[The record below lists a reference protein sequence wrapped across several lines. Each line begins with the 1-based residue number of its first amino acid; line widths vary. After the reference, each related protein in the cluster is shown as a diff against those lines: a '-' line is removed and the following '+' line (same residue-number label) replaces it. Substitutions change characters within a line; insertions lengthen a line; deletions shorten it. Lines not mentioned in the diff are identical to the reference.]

1 MRAAAWSTKQPGAWS
16 MVFRQSER
24 AWTPGIFHRLAS
36 SATPLAVALLLAGC
50 AAAPARN
57 PLATWAPSPNVG
69 ERRAQLIVLHF
80 TGDASVQHS
89 LKTLS
94 TPNGGNPVSA
104 HYVIGGDGHIYQL
117 VADSMRAWHAGVGRW
132 GTMTDVNSASIG
144 IELDNDGSVPFA
156 SAQIDSLLRLLAE
169 AQQRRNKTRI
179 AITGRANTH
188 ATADALGVNAARTVA
203 SGTDLYPRHCQ
214 AAVTR
219 AGRYHLHH
227 PCRPPPGSRRSTFRP
242 SVGFAHAA
250 NATAIRPSRPA
261 AACIGATAQI
271 PSVSSQHIARRAA
284 LTAAAAH
291 GHIDVQFDT
300 RV

>member
-1 MRAAAWSTKQPGAWS
+1 

-156 SAQIDSLLRLLAE
+156 SAQIDSLLRLLADLTDRLHIPHTQVIGHE
-169 AQQRRNKTRI
+169 DFAPTRKVDP
-179 AITGRANTH
+179 GPLFPWKRL
-188 ATADALGVNAARTVA
+188 ADAGFGLWPQGPLVDPPVSFDPWIALGAIGYPPDNRA
-203 SGTDLYPRHCQ
+203 SVVHAFHDHYRGQQGIGMEGDALDADDLRILY
-214 AAVTR
+214 
-219 AGRYHLHH
+219 
-227 PCRPPPGSRRSTFRP
+227 
-242 SVGFAHAA
+242 
-250 NATAIRPSRPA
+250 
-261 AACIGATAQI
+261 
-271 PSVSSQHIARRAA
+271 A
-284 LTAAAAH
+284 LTRQLSSPPTLPLPPSA
-291 GHIDVQFDT
+291 Q
-300 RV
+300 